1 MVYEEKVLSG
11 YDIQPLQAVGWE
23 GILHFMLLD
32 SLIIQIVCIR
42 SRKIYP
48 THKHYILF

>member
-32 SLIIQIVCIR
+32 SFIIQIIR

>member
-23 GILHFMLLD
+23 GIWHIFYTMHCLH
-32 SLIIQIVCIR
+32 V
-42 SRKIYP
+42 
-48 THKHYILF
+48 THRYT

>member
-23 GILHFMLLD
+23 GILHFMLQHFFIILTLYQD
-32 SLIIQIVCIR
+32 KYIQIIN
-42 SRKIYP
+42 IM
-48 THKHYILF
+48 FF